1 MTTPHAAPADTTR
14 SGTPGP
20 DATDPTTG
28 LRVGTFALGT
38 FSSAGRAFPALVHP
52 DGAAVDLSN
61 RFRDLHEVFDDWET
75 NLAVLGDIAAGPAAT
90 TLHVDDLH
98 PLPPLSHPNLL
109 CAGAN
114 YKTHVA
120 QMLTKNAFNQH
131 NRRSG
136 ESDEEFFGR
145 NYEMMEQR
153 AREGTP
159 FFWTGLHSSLVG
171 ANDDVV
177 LPALGDQ
184 PDWELELGVVI
195 GRTGRFVTP
204 DEAQGMIAGYTIVN
218 DLGTVDIFRR
228 TDVPFGFDWVGKHQ
242 PTFKPCGPFIVP
254 AQFLQIDD
262 SVRITLSVNGQV
274 MQDSPVTD
282 FVFGPAQYVTYASER
297 VNLLPGDIISMGSP
311 PGNGAYHGRFLH
323 DGDVIDSE
331 LTYLGRQRNRCI
343 PEDLHGRTPHFGL
356 WTNT

>member
-1 MTTPHAAPADTTR
+1 VTTPHAASADTAR

-28 LRVGTFALGT
+28 PRVGTFALGT

-52 DGAAVDLSN
+52 DAAAVDLSD

-75 NLAVLGDIAAGPAAT
+75 NFAVLGDIAAGSAAT

-120 QMLTKNAFNQH
+120 QMLTKN
-131 NRRSG
+131 
-136 ESDEEFFGR
+136 
-145 NYEMMEQR
+145 
-153 AREGTP
+153 
-159 FFWTGLHSSLVG
+159 
-171 ANDDVV
+171 
-177 LPALGDQ
+177 
-184 PDWELELGVVI
+184 
-195 GRTGRFVTP
+195 
-204 DEAQGMIAGYTIVN
+204 
-218 DLGTVDIFRR
+218 
-228 TDVPFGFDWVGKHQ
+228 
-242 PTFKPCGPFIVP
+242 
-254 AQFLQIDD
+254 
-262 SVRITLSVNGQV
+262 VNGQV

-297 VNLLPGDIISMGSP
+297 VNLLPSDIISMGSP

-331 LTYLGRQRNRCI
+331 LTYLGRQCNRCV